1 MTTNQLADRQIRNKI
16 LSMIIPITAEN
27 ILQMTAGVVAMAM
40 IGRIDALAVGAI
52 GISNILFRIVWSIF
66 KGISTGA
73 SVFVAQSYGANNFK
87 KLKSISEHAF
97 LLSIGLSIIFQ
108 QILYWNADILISM
121 FNPTSNLMIN
131 GVMYIKV
138 ISWSLPFAAII
149 LMVAGILQGMGNAK
163 IPMIIIGLLNL
174 VNIVFSYLLIF
185 GNLGFPALGLK
196 GAAIAYNVSYIVAA
210 IMGLYVLF
218 SRDGT
223 FNKIGGKF
231 NLIFN
236 KGEAYQLIKFGI
248 PTSLEMT
255 FWQLASILIT
265 RAILTYGETPY
276 AAYQLGVQAEAI
288 SYMPAAGFS
297 IAASTFIGQA
307 LGSKDKELGKKYLSH
322 LVRLTIIIT
331 SFACIL
337 LIFFPKVI
345 MSVLTNDPEVIAIG
359 ALYLFVMGVVQ
370 IPQNLCAL
378 LIGALRG
385 AGYPKVPMINAGIGL
400 WLIRIPL
407 VLLMT
412 YVLGGDIHWIWII
425 MGIDLVF
432 RFFLAYATFK
442 KKDIFN
448 KESLVIE
455 LLEETYE

>member
-1 MTTNQLADRQIRNKI
+1 MTMNQLADRQIRNKI

-73 SVFVAQSYGANNFK
+73 SVFVAQSFGANNFK

-108 QILYWNADILISM
+108 QILYWNAEILIGM
-121 FNPTSNLMIN
+121 FNPTTNLMIN

-149 LMVAGILQGMGNAK
+149 LMVTGILQGMGNAK
-163 IPMIIIGLLNL
+163 IPMIIIALLNL
-174 VNIVFSYLLIF
+174 VNIVFSYILIF
-185 GNLGFPALGLK
+185 GNFGFSALGLR
-196 GAAIAYNVSYIVAA
+196 GAAIAYNISYIVAA

-223 FNKIGGKF
+223 FSKIGGKF

-248 PTSLEMT
+248 PTTLEMT

-265 RAILTYGETPY
+265 RAILTYGETSY

-322 LVRLTIIIT
+322 LVRLTIMIT
-331 SFACIL
+331 LFACVFL
-337 LIFFPKVI
+337 VFFPKVI
-345 MSVLTNDPEVIAIG
+345 MSVLTSDQEVIAIG

-370 IPQNLCAL
+370 IPQNLSAL
-378 LIGALRG
+378 LNGALRG

-412 YVLGGDIHWIWII
+412 YVLGGEIHWIWII

-432 RFFLAYATFK
+432 RFFLSYATFK

-448 KESLVIE
+448 NESLVID
-455 LLEETYE
+455 LLEETYN